1 MLVSPFGPVE
11 VLTVV
16 LIDPGIVTVEL
27 EVIKVVETGALDD
40 EDIVDRISVVETEV
54 VGGT

>member
-1 MLVSPFGPVE
+1 M
-11 VLTVV
+11 LTVV